1 MENTEKYCVNCAFY
15 VPHYIIMSERLC
27 MTSGHCK
34 NTLRTRKKILYPEET
49 CAEWRAKTES
59 NRREGIE
66 GALARVERQL
76 RDIKYILKLSE
87 E

>member
-1 MENTEKYCVNCAFY
+1 MEDTEKYCVNCAFY

-49 CAEWRAKTES
+49 CAEWRAKPSRIEERES
-59 NRREGIE
+59 R
-66 GALARVERQL
+66 ARSQGWK
-76 RDIKYILKLSE
+76 DSCAI
-87 E
+87 